1 MDEKILHSLAHRLGQ
16 QRAAYLKEFT
26 DAEEALRVVAEQR
39 ESELEEQAQ
48 ETRAASF
55 FACRY
60 DRAVR
65 AVEEIDAAL
74 RRISAGN
81 YGNCQRC
88 GKGISLAR
96 LQALPAAALCLT
108 CAGGGEEGA
117 SGSAPKDTSGAGK
130 SSGDLSLLSDR
141 ELEALVREQVKE
153 DGRIDTQELRIACR
167 RAVVYL
173 YGALPSETER
183 QILLDLVTD
192 VLGLKEVVDRVQV
205 DELLWEREDRSR
217 PKAEA
222 PVLPWEE
229 PAATD
234 DIVETSEE
242 GKEFVAPDRPLPDH
256 K

>member
-1 MDEKILHSLAHRLGQ
+1 MDEKTLQSLAHRLRQ

-26 DAEEALRVVAEQR
+26 DAEEALRAAAEER

-48 ETRAASF
+48 EARAASF
-55 FACRY
+55 FACRD
-60 DRAVR
+60 DRVIR

-74 RRISAGN
+74 NRISAGN
-81 YGNCQRC
+81 YGKCQRC

-96 LQALPAAALCLT
+96 LRALPAAALCLS
-108 CAGGGEEGA
+108 CAGREERGA
-117 SGSAPKDTSGAGK
+117 SSRPPRETSSPGK

-153 DGRIDTQELRIACR
+153 DGRIDTEELRIACR

-173 YGALPSETER
+173 YGALPSEAEH

-205 DELLWEREDRSR
+205 DELLWEREDRSK

-234 DIVETSEE
+234 DIVETNEE
-242 GKEFVAPDRPLPDH
+242 GKEFVAPDRPLPDR